1 MQLPSILAHGAL
13 GNLDEVIFLLIGVIF
28 LGMMGVSWFRSQ
40 HLPDEDLPAEAIDPA
55 TTQPDHF
62 ELK

>member
-1 MQLPSILAHGAL
+1 MLPVIPAHGAL
-13 GNLDEVIFLLIGVIF
+13 GNLDEVVFLLIGLIF

-40 HLPDEDLPAEAIDPA
+40 RLPDENNTENKQNHPDASQA
-55 TTQPDHF
+55 DHF